1 MKTSD
6 KTIYKNMSLCSFGNG
21 ANLTAVDSKDG
32 KIVRMRPVHYDEHY
46 TPEDLNAWKIE
57 ATRQDSFEPGFEDAD
72 LAAVAFVLQEAR
84 VLQEPHALS
93 R

>member
-46 TPEDLNAWKIE
+46 TKEDLTTGLSTRR
-57 ATRQDSFEPGFEDAD
+57 ATRSN
-72 LAAVAFVLQEAR
+72 LA
-84 VLQEPHALS
+84 
-93 R
+93 

>member
-32 KIVRMRPVHYDEHY
+32 QLFVCVRCTTTSI
-46 TPEDLNAWKIE
+46 TPKRI
-57 ATRQDSFEPGFEDAD
+57 
-72 LAAVAFVLQEAR
+72 
-84 VLQEPHALS
+84 
-93 R
+93 

>member
-32 KIVRMRPVHYDEHY
+32 KVVRMRPVHYDEHY
-46 TPEDLNAWKIE
+46 TKEDLNYWTINAKGH
-57 ATRQDSFEPGFEDAD
+57 TFEPGMKTLNSPFTFIYKTRHQRFIFFN
-72 LAAVAFVLQEAR
+72 LMF
-84 VLQEPHALS
+84 
-93 R
+93 

>member
-32 KIVRMRPVHYDEHY
+32 KIVRMRPVHY
-46 TPEDLNAWKIE
+46 
-57 ATRQDSFEPGFEDAD
+57 
-72 LAAVAFVLQEAR
+72 
-84 VLQEPHALS
+84 LS
-93 R
+93 LIHI